1 MLAVNIVCFDRIRR
15 GFRGALEF
23 VSRPLRLSV
32 SRSFSIYLYQA
43 PLMFFLG
50 ALTQGMSSWPLR
62 TACLAAGTIGL
73 AVLLAGFTERRRA
86 SVEGWLGAVF
96 AAPVPAVA
104 GSVRKRR
111 RESVGAAPSP

>member
-15 GFRGALEF
+15 GFSGALEF

-50 ALTQGMSSWPLR
+50 A
-62 TACLAAGTIGL
+62 GL

-86 SVEGWLGAVF
+86 SVAGWLGAVF

-111 RESVGAAPSP
+111 RESVSEPPGT